1 MVEYKWNP
9 ETKSLEEL
17 IEPKFKNGDILYI
30 DCNDDNYT
38 YKVLDV
44 MVLPD
49 NAIGVQLIRKK
60 KDGSTSFIF
69 RFTNNTNGVWRIGKK
84 DYSINSDEV
93 LYEFYKDVQNG
104 LTEKVLESLNG

>member
-1 MVEYKWNP
+1 MKR
-9 ETKSLEEL
+9 KDF
-17 IEPKFKNGDILYI
+17 IIKQLYYSSY
-30 DCNDDNYT
+30 DNQWHADNYYT

-49 NAIGVQLIRKK
+49 NAIGVKLKRKK
-60 KDGSTSFIF
+60 KDSSISFIF
-69 RFTNNTNGVWRIGKK
+69 RFTNKTNGLWRIGNK
-84 DYSINSDEV
+84 DYDIQSDEV

>member
-1 MVEYKWNP
+1 MKR
-9 ETKSLEEL
+9 KD
-17 IEPKFKNGDILYI
+17 FILKQLYYSSY
-30 DCNDDNYT
+30 DHHWHADENYT

>member
-1 MVEYKWNP
+1 MKR
-9 ETKSLEEL
+9 
-17 IEPKFKNGDILYI
+17 KNFILKQLYYSSY
-30 DCNDDNYT
+30 DNQWHADDNYT

-49 NAIGVQLIRKK
+49 NAIGVKLKRKK
-60 KDGSTSFIF
+60 NDGSTSFIF
-69 RFTNNTNGVWRIGKK
+69 RFTNKTNGLWRIGDK
-84 DYSINSDEV
+84 DYSINSDAV

>member
-1 MVEYKWNP
+1 MCVISISSQWHADN
-9 ETKSLEEL
+9 
-17 IEPKFKNGDILYI
+17 NYI
-30 DCNDDNYT
+30 

-49 NAIGVQLIRKK
+49 NAIGVKLKRKK

-69 RFTNNTNGVWRIGKK
+69 RFTNNTNGLWRIGNK
-84 DYSINSDEV
+84 DYNICSDEV

-104 LTEKVLESLNG
+104 LTENVLESLNG

>member
-1 MVEYKWNP
+1 MKR
-9 ETKSLEEL
+9 KD
-17 IEPKFKNGDILYI
+17 FILKQLYYSSY
-30 DCNDDNYT
+30 DCQWHADPDYT

-60 KDGSTSFIF
+60 KDGSAPFIF
-69 RFTNNTNGVWRIGKK
+69 RFTNKTNGIWRIGKK
-84 DYSINSDEV
+84 DYDIRSDEV

-104 LTEKVLESLNG
+104 LTENVLESLNG